1 MTDLNQNQATETNQ
15 EQTSLLSG
23 GHEGEIQDAGDQGQ
37 TTEETTTTGAPESID
52 GYEVAVEGFNY
63 DEFKAIPENQ
73 EFLAKLSLAKPATS
87 AGVQLFNEPCGLI
100 KL

>member
-1 MTDLNQNQATETNQ
+1 MTDPVNTPAEPPVETTPN
-15 EQTSLLSG
+15 SLLG
-23 GHEGEIQDAGDQGQ
+23 TPPAEPNPTEPPADA
-37 TTEETTTTGAPESID
+37 TPPAGAPESVD
-52 GYEVAVEGFNY
+52 GYEVNVEGFNY
-63 DEFKAIPENQ
+63 DEFKTIPENQ